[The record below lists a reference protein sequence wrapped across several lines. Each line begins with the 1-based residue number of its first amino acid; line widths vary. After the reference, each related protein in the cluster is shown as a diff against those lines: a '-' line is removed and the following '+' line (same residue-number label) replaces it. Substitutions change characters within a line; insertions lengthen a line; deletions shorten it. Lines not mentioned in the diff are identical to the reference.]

1 MARCKVGVQLWP
13 QHTTVLG
20 LREAWKA
27 ADDLGVDSIW
37 VWDHFFP
44 LTGSPEGT
52 HFEGWTLLA
61 AMAADTSHAQIG
73 TLVTCSSY
81 RNPELL
87 ADMARTV
94 DHISGGRAYLG
105 IGSGWFER
113 DYDEYGYEFGTASGR
128 LRDFEAA
135 LGRIKAR
142 RDQLA
147 PPPIGDLPVLIGGA
161 GEKVTLRLVAEHAD
175 AWNSFGPPDSWAHK
189 NAVLDEWCEKVGRD
203 PRSIERTASV
213 NDPAELDGFEAFL
226 EAGADHV
233 ILGLGDPFDLDP
245 LQRLLDLARG

>member
-1 MARCKVGVQLWP
+1 MARCKIGVQLWP
-13 QHTTVLG
+13 QHTTTLA

-27 ADDLGVDSIW
+27 IDDLGVDSLW
-37 VWDHFFP
+37 VWDHFYP
-44 LTGSPEGT
+44 LFGAADGT

-61 AMAADTSHAQIG
+61 AMAADTSHARIG

-94 DHISGGRAYLG
+94 DHLSGGRAYLG

-113 DYDEYGYEFGTASGR
+113 DFDEYGYEFGTAGAR
-128 LRDFEAA
+128 LRDFEVA
-135 LGRIKAR
+135 LGRIADR
-142 RDQLA
+142 RAKLS
-147 PPPIGDLPVLIGGA
+147 PPPIGPLPLLIGGA

-175 AWNSFGPPDSWAHK
+175 AWNSFGPAESWGHK
-189 NAVLDEWCEKVGRD
+189 NAVLDEWCERVGRD
-203 PRSIERTASV
+203 PEAIERTVSL
-213 NDPAELDGFEAFL
+213 NDPSEIDEFDELL

-233 ILGLGDPFDLDP
+233 ILGIGDPFNLDP
-245 LQRLLDLARG
+245 VQRLLDLARG